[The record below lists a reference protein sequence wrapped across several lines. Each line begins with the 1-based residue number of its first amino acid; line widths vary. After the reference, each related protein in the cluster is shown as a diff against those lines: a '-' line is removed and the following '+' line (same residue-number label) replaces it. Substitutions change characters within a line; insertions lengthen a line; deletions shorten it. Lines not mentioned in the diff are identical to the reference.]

1 MAKTS
6 RLPFATHSKP
16 AGEPIH
22 DLRIAIPA
30 HARGISNGLSPNV
43 AYLLAVAADRVTLVE
58 PTTQGDHRILKAS
71 IPPRVVKLGWISLF
85 ADVSSEMAYPVLPL
99 FLAQTLKAP
108 ALAMGLVE
116 GIAEALV
123 SFMRG
128 WSGWHSDRKG
138 RRLPYVQIGYFCSA
152 LGKPLLALAFAWP
165 LVLGGRVLD
174 RFGKGLRGP
183 ARNALI
189 VESVEPSMY
198 GRAFGFH
205 GAMDT
210 AGALIGVLA
219 AMILLAALPG
229 QYRLIFVLAF
239 IPGLVAWLLTL
250 RLGEA
255 KPANE
260 PAAAEPKSLHW
271 RSIRFPRPYWRAVAL
286 NLIFGLGNSSN
297 TFLLL
302 RAKELGFSDFLVI
315 MAYAVYNVAFV
326 LISYPAGNLS
336 DRIGRWPLMA
346 GGWLVYAATY
356 LGFAFANAFWLWPL
370 FVLYGCFDGII
381 RGVGPALVADHAPA
395 HARGSAMGLFAMLAG
410 FTTLAASLMTG
421 LIWDRVSPTASFL
434 TCAGIAV
441 TAAIAIP
448 LTRTFGRSQD
458 SEPQV

>member
-1 MAKTS
+1 MS
-6 RLPFATHSKP
+6 
-16 AGEPIH
+16 
-22 DLRIAIPA
+22 D
-30 HARGISNGLSPNV
+30 
-43 AYLLAVAADRVTLVE
+43 
-58 PTTQGDHRILKAS
+58 Q

-85 ADVSSEMAYPVLPL
+85 ADVSSEMVYPVLPL
-99 FLAQTLKAP
+99 FLASTLKAP

-128 WSGWHSDRKG
+128 WSGWHSDRMG
-138 RRLPYVQIGYFCSA
+138 RRLPYVQVGYLCSA

-183 ARNALI
+183 ARNALL

-210 AGALIGVLA
+210 AGALIGVII
-219 AMILLAALPG
+219 AMILLASLPG

-239 IPGLVAWLLTL
+239 IPGLIAWLLTL

-255 KPANE
+255 KTPVE
-260 PAAAEPKSLHW
+260 RSETAACALHW

-286 NLIFGLGNSSN
+286 SLVFGLGNSSN

-302 RAKELGFSDFLVI
+302 RAKELGLSDFLVTL
-315 MAYAVYNVAFV
+315 AYAIYNVAFV

-336 DRIGRWPLMA
+336 DRVGRWPLMA
-346 GGWLVYAATY
+346 GGWIVYAATY

-381 RGVGPALVADHAPA
+381 RGVGPALVADHAPT
-395 HARGSAMGLFAMLAG
+395 HARGYAMGLFAMLAG
-410 FTTLAASLMTG
+410 FTTLAASLITG
-421 LIWDRVSPTASFL
+421 MLWDQVSAQAAFL
-434 TCAGIAV
+434 TCSAFALLAV
-441 TAAIAIP
+441 VLIP
-448 LTRTFGRSQD
+448 LTMRWSKDQPL
-458 SEPQV
+458 EPQV